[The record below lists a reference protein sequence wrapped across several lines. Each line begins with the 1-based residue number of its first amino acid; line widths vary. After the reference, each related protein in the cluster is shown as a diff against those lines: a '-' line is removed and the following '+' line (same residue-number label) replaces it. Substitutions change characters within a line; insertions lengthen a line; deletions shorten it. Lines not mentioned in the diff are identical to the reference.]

1 MPDGKNKMDAKIDTK
16 KQILDIAEDFLLDR
30 GYNGFSYKDISG
42 ALNIKNA
49 SIHYHFP
56 KKTDLGVAIIQ
67 RANKRFDKWV
77 SYLDSK
83 DLPYSK
89 KLDEFF
95 QIFKRFVEQKQHIC
109 LGGTLETDFNTLP
122 EELQKETRHY
132 VDNTLQWLE
141 NFLASGKKK
150 GEFNFPGSAKDQA
163 LLIIASL
170 QGVIQMVRVTSP
182 ASFDATVKQIKR
194 YVCAINIILTEN
206 QLRNGG
212 HQ

>member
-1 MPDGKNKMDAKIDTK
+1 MIKKTDIKIDTK
-16 KQILDIAEDFLLDR
+16 KQILDIAENFLLDR

-67 RANKRFDKWV
+67 RTSNGFRGWAE
-77 SYLDSK
+77 YTDSR

-89 KLDEFF
+89 KLDEFCRL
-95 QIFKRFVEQKQHIC
+95 FKRFVEQKQHIC

-132 VDNTLQWLE
+132 VSSMLQWLE
-141 NFLASGKKK
+141 NFLAAGKKK

-170 QGVIQMVRVTSP
+170 QGIIQMVRVTSP

-194 YVCAINIILTEN
+194 YVCA
-206 QLRNGG
+206 
-212 HQ
+212 